1 MPHNARAH
9 DSDETVFHCTRR
21 APVKD
26 RRTRQR
32 PMTEESSQRDLRA
45 NLHFAEKDRALR
57 EDVHRLGA
65 LVGELV
71 REQGGEALFDLVE
84 SARRASIAHREG
96 DKHAVRALTG
106 TLAELSPPTARD
118 FIRAFSTW
126 FQMVNMAE
134 KVHRIRRRRDYLI
147 DSSTPQPF
155 GFIDTLQRLREA
167 GANLAEIETRLGEV
181 SLEPVFTAPRTQA
194 TRRTLLAKQQ
204 RIARHLVGMLDPYLT
219 PHELGALLGQLRT
232 EMTTGWQTEERPA
245 ERRLGDDAEHVLF
258 FITEV
263 LYRMIP
269 PFYESL
275 ETALATIYGDSARTV
290 RLPELL
296 RFSTSVGGDMDG
308 DPNVTAKSIRESMAR
323 HRALVLN
330 LYYNECRALARQL
343 SQSESRVGVTSE
355 LRARSEQ
362 YAGHFAHAA
371 HAVPTRH
378 RDMPY
383 RVLLRLMQERLQ
395 ATHEDAAFP
404 YESSQEFGEDIE
416 LIADSLR
423 AGHGRHAGLFAVN
436 RLARRVRTF
445 GFHMATLDIRQHAL
459 VHRRVVAEGLDEPGW
474 LDRTPEKRTAR
485 LKEALVRR
493 ETPLGSLSAEARKTL
508 GVFQAIAHCRRKY
521 GERAIGPYIVRMT
534 HGPDDVLSVVL
545 LARWGRL
552 GLKGAPVP
560 LDIVPLFET
569 EEDLRNAATI
579 MAGLLED
586 ERYRH
591 HVKAR
596 GDHQMIMIEHSDGS
610 DYGGIVSACWTLD
623 EAQRALVE
631 TLKRFGVRLTFL
643 HGHGCAINRGG
654 RGFDAVLAAP
664 TGAVAGRLRMA
675 EHGETINTDY
685 GLRGIALRSL
695 EQKLS
700 AVLSVTARPPAPHP
714 DEQRWQSAM
723 SEIAAASRAVYRE
736 LVHGTPEFETY
747 FLNATPIDLLQRL
760 GVGARSPAV
769 GDSRPQS
776 VDVATLEFAWA
787 QNRCLMPAWFGFASG
802 VERGMELFGRDA
814 LVAMYRDWHF
824 FGFLV
829 SSIEMALAKAD
840 LEIAERYSRLAGDL
854 HERFF
859 PVIRDEY
866 ERCVASVLQLN
877 SQQTLLEK
885 SGTLRRAIR
894 LRNPYVDPMSLLQVD
909 LLERWRSA
917 GRNDDAV
924 LEALQASVNGIAHGM
939 QDTG

>member
-1 MPHNARAH
+1 MSE
-9 DSDETVFHCTRR
+9 DT
-21 APVKD
+21 
-26 RRTRQR
+26 
-32 PMTEESSQRDLRA
+32 SQTSLRA
-45 NLHFAEKDRALR
+45 NIHFAEKDQALR

-84 SARRASIAHREG
+84 SARRASIAHHEG
-96 DKHAVRALTG
+96 DEHAIRALG
-106 TLAELSPPTARD
+106 DTLAELTPPTARD

-155 GFIDTLQRLREA
+155 GFIDTLQRLKKA
-167 GANLAEIETRLGEV
+167 GASLADIETCFGEV
-181 SLEPVFTAPRTQA
+181 CLEPVFTAPRTQA

-204 RIARHLVGMLDPYLT
+204 KIARYLVGMLDPYLT
-219 PHELGALLGQLRT
+219 PHELAALLGQLRT
-232 EMTTGWQTEERPA
+232 EMTAGWQTEERPA

-275 ETALATIYGDSARTV
+275 ETALATIYGDAACAV
-290 RLPELL
+290 RLPVLV
-296 RFSTSVGGDMDG
+296 RFSTTVGGDMDG

-323 HRALVLN
+323 HRALLLN
-330 LYYNECRALARQL
+330 LYFKECRALARQL

-355 LRARSEQ
+355 VKARSEE
-362 YAGHFAHAA
+362 YAGHFPHAA
-371 HAVPTRH
+371 HAIPARH

-383 RVLLRLMQERLQ
+383 RVLLRLVQARLQ
-395 ATHEDAAFP
+395 ATHDDAAFP
-404 YESSQEFGEDIE
+404 YESSVEFLQDIE
-416 LIADSLR
+416 LIVASLR
-423 AGHGRHAGLFAVN
+423 ANQGRHAGLFAVN

-445 GFHMATLDIRQHAL
+445 GFHMATLDVRQHAL
-459 VHRRVVAEGLDEPGW
+459 VHRRIVAEGLDEQAW
-474 LDRTPEKRTAR
+474 LDRTHERRTAR
-485 LKEALVRR
+485 LKDALDRR
-493 ETPLGSLSAEARKTL
+493 ETLHGPLSSEARKTL

-521 GERAIGPYIVRMT
+521 GARAIGPYIVRMT
-534 HGPDDVLSVVL
+534 HGPDDVLSVLL

-552 GLKGAPVP
+552 GLKGAAVP

-569 EEDLRNAATI
+569 EEDLRNAAAI

-586 ERYRH
+586 ERYRRH
-591 HVKAR
+591 LKAR

-631 TLKRFGVRLTFL
+631 TLESFGVRLTLL

-654 RGFDAVLAAP
+654 RGFDAALAAP
-664 TGAVAGRLRMA
+664 SGAVAGRLRMT
-675 EHGETINTDY
+675 EHGETINADY
-685 GLRGIALRSL
+685 GLRGIALRTL

-700 AVLSVTARPPAPHP
+700 AVVSVTARPLEAHP
-714 DEQRWQSAM
+714 DEQRRWQSAM
-723 SEIAAASRAVYRE
+723 NEIAAASRKVYRE
-736 LVHGTPEFETY
+736 FVHGRGEFEAY
-747 FLNATPIDLLQRL
+747 FRSATPIDLLERL
-760 GVGARSPAV
+760 GFGRRSAAV
-769 GDSRPQS
+769 GDSRSQG

-814 LVAMYRDWHF
+814 LVAMYGQWHF
-824 FGFLV
+824 FRFLV
-829 SSIEMALAKAD
+829 SSIEMSLAKAD
-840 LEIAERYSRLAGDL
+840 LDIAERYSRLAGGL

-866 ERCVASVLQLN
+866 GRCVACVLQLN

-885 SGTLRRAIR
+885 SATLRRAIR

-917 GRNDDAV
+917 GRNDDEV
-924 LEALQASVNGIAHGM
+924 LQALQASVNGIAHGM

>member
-1 MPHNARAH
+1 MSEA
-9 DSDETVFHCTRR
+9 T
-21 APVKD
+21 
-26 RRTRQR
+26 
-32 PMTEESSQRDLRA
+32 SQTDLRA
-45 NLHFAEKDRALR
+45 NIHFAEKDKALR
-57 EDVHRLGA
+57 EDVRRLGA

-71 REQGGEALFDLVE
+71 REEGGEALFDLVE
-84 SARRASIAHREG
+84 SARRAAIAHREG
-96 DKHAVRALTG
+96 DEHALRTLTDA
-106 TLAELSPPTARD
+106 LAELAPTTARD

-147 DSSTPQPF
+147 DSSTPQPH
-155 GFIDTLQRLREA
+155 GFIDTLQRLKEA
-167 GANLAEIETRLGEV
+167 GASPADIETCLGELG
-181 SLEPVFTAPRTQA
+181 LEPVFTAPRTQA
-194 TRRTLLAKQQ
+194 TRRTLLAKQLK
-204 RIARHLVGMLDPYLT
+204 IARYLVGMLDPYLT
-219 PHELGALLGQLRT
+219 PHELEALLGQLRT

-275 ETALATIYGDSARTV
+275 ETALATIYGDTARTV
-290 RLPELL
+290 RLPVLV

-330 LYYNECRALARQL
+330 LYFNECRALARQL

-355 LRARSEQ
+355 LKARSEE
-362 YAGHFAHAA
+362 YAGHFPHAA

-395 ATHEDAAFP
+395 ATHDDAAFP
-404 YESSQEFGEDIE
+404 YESSEEFCQDIE

-423 AGHGRHAGLFAVN
+423 ASHGRHAGLFAVN
-436 RLARRVRTF
+436 RLVRRVRTF

-459 VHRRVVAEGLDEPGW
+459 GHCRVVAEGLDEHEW
-474 LDRTPEKRTAR
+474 LQWSPERRTAR
-485 LKEALVRR
+485 LKEALVRH
-493 ETPLGSLSAEARKTL
+493 ESPLGPLSPEARKTL

-521 GERAIGPYIVRMT
+521 GTRAIGPYIVRMT

-552 GLKGAPVP
+552 GLKGAAVP

-569 EEDLRNAATI
+569 EEDLRNSAAI

-586 ERYRH
+586 ERYRRH
-591 HVKAR
+591 LKAR

-610 DYGGIVSACWTLD
+610 DYGGVASASWTLD
-623 EAQRALVE
+623 EAQRSLVA
-631 TLKRFGVRLTFL
+631 TLERFGVRLTLL

-664 TGAVAGRLRMA
+664 KGAVAGRLRMA
-675 EHGETINTDY
+675 EHGETINADY
-685 GLRGIALRSL
+685 GLRGIALRTL

-700 AVLSVTARPPAPHP
+700 AVLRVTARP
-714 DEQRWQSAM
+714 DEPRDERHWQEAM
-723 SEIAAASRAVYRE
+723 SAIAHESRKVYRE
-736 LVHGTPEFETY
+736 LVHGTREFEAY
-747 FLNATPIDLLQRL
+747 FRSATPIDLLERL
-760 GVGARSPAV
+760 GFGARSVAA
-769 GDSRPQS
+769 GDSARQS
-776 VDVATLEFAWA
+776 VDAATLEFAWA

-802 VERGMELFGRDA
+802 VERGMEQFGPDA

-824 FGFLV
+824 FRFLV
-829 SSIEMALAKAD
+829 SSIEMSLAKAD

-866 ERCVASVLQLN
+866 ERCVACVLQLN

-924 LEALQASVNGIAHGM
+924 LDALQASVNGIAHGM

>member
-1 MPHNARAH
+1 
-9 DSDETVFHCTRR
+9 
-21 APVKD
+21 
-26 RRTRQR
+26 
-32 PMTEESSQRDLRA
+32 MTEATSQPDLRA
-45 NLHFAEKDRALR
+45 NIHFAEKDKALR

-71 REQGGEALFDLVE
+71 REQGGEPLFDLVE

-96 DKHAVRALTG
+96 DGQAIRALSD
-106 TLAELSPPTARD
+106 TLAELRPTTARD

-134 KVHRIRRRRDYLI
+134 KIHRIRRRRDYLI

-155 GFIDTLQRLREA
+155 GFIDTLQRLRES
-167 GANLAEIETRLGEV
+167 GESLADIETCLGEV

-204 RIARHLVGMLDPYLT
+204 RIARYLVGMLDPYLT
-219 PHELGALLGQLRT
+219 PHELAALLGQLRT
-232 EMTTGWQTEERPA
+232 EMTIGWQTEERPA

-275 ETALATIYGDSARTV
+275 ETALATIYGDGARSI
-290 RLPELL
+290 RLPDLV

-330 LYYNECRALARQL
+330 LYFKECRALARQL
-343 SQSESRVGVTSE
+343 SQSESRIGVTSA
-355 LRARSEQ
+355 LKARSDE
-362 YAGHFAHAA
+362 YAGHFPHAA

-383 RVLLRLMQERLQ
+383 RVLLRLMQARLQ

-404 YESSQEFGEDIE
+404 YESSEEFRRDIE
-416 LIADSLR
+416 LIGDSLR
-423 AGHGRHAGLFAVN
+423 ASHGHHAGLFAVS

-459 VHRRVVAEGLDEPGW
+459 VHRRVVAEGLDEQEW
-474 LDRTPEKRTAR
+474 LDWTPEERTAR
-485 LKEALVRR
+485 LKEALLRR
-493 ETPLGSLSAEARKTL
+493 ETPLGPLSAEARKTL

-521 GERAIGPYIVRMT
+521 GARAIGPYIVRMT

-569 EEDLRNAATI
+569 EEDLRNAAAI
-579 MAGLLED
+579 MTGLLDD
-586 ERYRH
+586 ERYRRH
-591 HVKAR
+591 LEAR
-596 GDHQMIMIEHSDGS
+596 GNHQMIMIEHSDGS
-610 DYGGIVSACWTLD
+610 DYAGVVSACWTLD

-631 TLKRFGVRLTFL
+631 TLEGFGVRLTLL

-654 RGFDAVLAAP
+654 RGYDAVLAAP
-664 TGAVAGRLRMA
+664 SGAVAGRLRMA
-675 EHGETINTDY
+675 EHGETINADY

-700 AVLSVTARPPAPHP
+700 AVLSVTARPREPHP
-714 DEQRWQSAM
+714 DEEHWQAAM
-723 SEIAAASRAVYRE
+723 SEIAEASRTVYRE
-736 LVHGTPEFETY
+736 LVHGTREFDAY
-747 FLNATPIDLLQRL
+747 FRGATPIDLLQRL
-760 GVGARSPAV
+760 GIGAGAPAI

-802 VERGMELFGRDA
+802 IERGMELFGRDT
-814 LVAMYRDWHF
+814 LVAMYREWHF
-824 FGFLV
+824 FRFLV
-829 SSIEMALAKAD
+829 TSIEMSLAKAD
-840 LEIAERYSRLAGDL
+840 LDIAERYSRLAGDL
-854 HERFF
+854 HEQFF

-866 ERCVASVLQLN
+866 ERCVECVLQLN
-877 SQQTLLEK
+877 SQQSLLER

-909 LLERWRSA
+909 LLERWRGA
-917 GRNDDAV
+917 GRDDDAV

-939 QDTG
+939 QDTA

>member
-1 MPHNARAH
+1 
-9 DSDETVFHCTRR
+9 
-21 APVKD
+21 
-26 RRTRQR
+26 
-32 PMTEESSQRDLRA
+32 MTEETSQRDLRS
-45 NLHFAEKDRALR
+45 NIHFAEKDKALR

-71 REQGGEALFDLVE
+71 REQGGEPLFDLVE

-96 DKHAVRALTG
+96 DEHAIRALTN
-106 TLAELSPPTARD
+106 TLAELTPTTARD

-167 GANLAEIETRLGEV
+167 GADLAELEACLGEV

-204 RIARHLVGMLDPYLT
+204 KIARHLVGMLDPYLT
-219 PHELGALLGQLRT
+219 PHELAALLGQLRT
-232 EMTTGWQTEERPA
+232 EMTIGWQTEERPA

-269 PFYESL
+269 PFYESF
-275 ETALATIYGDSARTV
+275 ETALVTIYGDAAHTL
-290 RLPELL
+290 RLPDLV
-296 RFSTSVGGDMDG
+296 RFSTSVGGDMVG

-330 LYYNECRALARQL
+330 LYFKECRALARQL
-343 SQSESRVGVTSE
+343 SQSKTKIGVTSE
-355 LRARSEQ
+355 LKARSEE
-362 YAGHFAHAA
+362 YAGHFPHAA
-371 HAVPTRH
+371 RAVPTRH

-404 YESSQEFGEDIE
+404 YESSEEFREDID
-416 LIADSLR
+416 LIAESLLTS
-423 AGHGRHAGLFAVN
+423 HGQHAGLFAVR

-459 VHRRVVAEGLDEPGW
+459 AHRRVVAEGLGEQEW
-474 LDRTPEKRTAR
+474 LDWTPDKRTAR

-493 ETPLGSLSAEARKTL
+493 ESPLGPLSSEARKTL
-508 GVFQAIAHCRRKY
+508 GVFQAIAHCRHKY
-521 GERAIGPYIVRMT
+521 GARAIGPYIVRMT

-569 EEDLRNAATI
+569 EEGLRNAAGI

-586 ERYRH
+586 ERYRRH
-591 HVKAR
+591 LEAR

-610 DYGGIVSACWTLD
+610 DYAGVVSACWTLD
-623 EAQRALVE
+623 EAQRALVT
-631 TLKRFGVRLTFL
+631 TLERFGVRLTLL

-675 EHGETINTDY
+675 EHGETINADY

-700 AVLSVTARPPAPHP
+700 AVLSVTARPQEPHP
-714 DEQRWQSAM
+714 DERNWQSAM
-723 SEIAAASRAVYRE
+723 SEIADASREVYRE

-747 FLNATPIDLLQRL
+747 FRNATPIDLLERL
-760 GVGARSPAV
+760 GIGSRSPASA
-769 GDSRPQS
+769 DILPHS
-776 VDVATLEFAWA
+776 VDTATLEFAWA

-802 VERGMELFGRDA
+802 VERGMELVGTDT

-824 FGFLV
+824 FRFLV
-829 SSIEMALAKAD
+829 SSIEMSLAKVD
-840 LEIAERYSRLAGDL
+840 LDIAERYSRLAGEL

-866 ERCVASVLQLN
+866 ERCVACVLQLN
-877 SQQTLLEK
+877 SHRTLLEK

-909 LLERWRSA
+909 LLERWRRA
-917 GRNDDAV
+917 GRADDAV